1 MTAVPGGAAG
11 PPRLAATSPRHGEK
25 AIFGLLAFCAFL
37 SVAVTTAIVV
47 SLLMPTIEFFGDVA
61 ITDFLFG
68 TEFTPLFADGSF
80 GVLPIVAGTFAV
92 TFWAL
97 VVAVPVGIGSAIYLS
112 EYASRRARSVLKPT
126 LEVLAGIPTI
136 AFGFFALTFITP
148 LIQDVWPGFL
158 GDKPGIFS
166 ALAAGIAVG
175 IMIVPI
181 IASIS
186 EDAMRAVPGGLREG
200 AYALGATR
208 MRVALRVVVPAALS
222 GIVASVVLGISRAV
236 GDDDRADRGRRNAQP
251 DLQPGRV
258 DPGHDRVHR
267 YHGHRRRPDRRHE
280 VQHHLRGRHAALR
293 DYVPHEH
300 DRHPTGAQVPRGVRV
315 VEGRTEIAA
324 SGAAAATT
332 ATLGRQPRGDV
343 IRGRLFQGALLAGIG
358 LAVAS
363 IVALIA
369 DAFIEGGGR
378 LSLDLIFAGG
388 SGNPEEAGLL
398 SALLGSAYMM
408 ACVIATVVPLGVGA
422 AVYLEEFANKE
433 RWWNRLIELNIQNLA
448 AVPSIV
454 YGILGLA
461 FIVRGPG
468 NLGFI
473 LVAGAITLALLV
485 LPTVILASREAIR
498 AVPDSIR
505 QGSLALG
512 ATLWQTVRRQVLPA
526 AVPGIVTGVILA
538 ISRAIGET
546 APLLLVGATVFV
558 TFNPTFFGSNGYTAM
573 PVQIFQW
580 VTRPQDEFRVLAA
593 AAIIVLLV
601 LLLAM
606 NSFAIWL
613 RNRYEQ
619 RW

>member
-1 MTAVPGGAAG
+1 
-11 PPRLAATSPRHGEK
+11 
-25 AIFGLLAFCAFL
+25 
-37 SVAVTTAIVV
+37 VA
-47 SLLMPTIEFFGDVA
+47 
-61 ITDFLFG
+61 
-68 TEFTPLFADGSF
+68 
-80 GVLPIVAGTFAV
+80 
-92 TFWAL
+92 
-97 VVAVPVGIGSAIYLS
+97 
-112 EYASRRARSVLKPT
+112 
-126 LEVLAGIPTI
+126 
-136 AFGFFALTFITP
+136 
-148 LIQDVWPGFL
+148 
-158 GDKPGIFS
+158 
-166 ALAAGIAVG
+166 
-175 IMIVPI
+175 
-181 IASIS
+181 
-186 EDAMRAVPGGLREG
+186 
-200 AYALGATR
+200 
-208 MRVALRVVVPAALS
+208 
-222 GIVASVVLGISRAV
+222 
-236 GDDDRADRGRRNAQP
+236 
-251 DLQPGRV
+251 
-258 DPGHDRVHR
+258 
-267 YHGHRRRPDRRHE
+267 
-280 VQHHLRGRHAALR
+280 
-293 DYVPHEH
+293 
-300 DRHPTGAQVPRGVRV
+300 
-315 VEGRTEIAA
+315 GRTEIAS

-343 IRGRLFQGALLAGIG
+343 IRGRLFKGVLLAGIG
-358 LAVAS
+358 LAIAS
-363 IVALIA
+363 LVALVT

-378 LSLDLIFAGG
+378 LSLDLIFAEG
-388 SGNPEEAGLL
+388 SSNPEEAGLL
-398 SALLGSAYMM
+398 SALLGSAYIMLG
-408 ACVIATVVPLGVGA
+408 VILTVVPLGVGA
-422 AVYLEEFANKE
+422 AIYLEEYANKE
-433 RWWNRLIELNIQNLA
+433 RWWNRLIEVNIQNLA

-468 NLGFI
+468 SLGFI